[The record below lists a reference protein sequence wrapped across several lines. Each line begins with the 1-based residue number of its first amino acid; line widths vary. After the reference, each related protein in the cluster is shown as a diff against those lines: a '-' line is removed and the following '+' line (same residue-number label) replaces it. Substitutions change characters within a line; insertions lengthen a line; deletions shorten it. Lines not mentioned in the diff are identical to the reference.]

1 MWHGRFRED
10 TAEVVQEFTQS
21 LDMDWRLAKYDIYGS
36 IAHARML
43 GEVGIITK
51 EESKLLEEGLRQVLK
66 EIQEG
71 TFSPKLSLEDVHMN
85 IEARLT
91 ELIGPVG
98 AKLHTGRSRNDQSA
112 TTVRLFLR
120 KEMVDVGDGLLTLM
134 DALLDRATAHRTVI
148 VPGYTHLQ
156 QAQPISMGH
165 YWLSHFWAFSRD
177 FRRVLFALDSID
189 ECPLGAGALA
199 GSTLP
204 LDREYTARLLG
215 FKKPTDNSLDSVG
228 HRDHMLDCQY
238 ALAVVMLHVSRLS
251 EDLVIYGSREF
262 GWLDLPDSFCTGS
275 SMMPQKKN
283 PDVLEL
289 ARGRTGGVYGDLIN
303 LAVTMKALPSTY
315 NRDMQEDK
323 RPLWN
328 SLQVVKDVLEVLP
341 LLISRVEIDQE
352 KALESFREGFALAT
366 DVAEYLVL
374 KGVPFREAH
383 AKVGKAVRWCID
395 NYKDLEELS
404 LEEWKE
410 LIPEVEEDLL
420 ELMSL
425 EQSVN
430 RRETYG
436 GTSFKQV
443 ALQIERGVKL
453 LEEYRERLALYPAKF
468 SL

>member
-134 DALLDRATAHRTVI
+134 DALIDRATAHRTVI

-204 LDREYTARLLG
+204 LDREHTARLLG

>member
-1 MWHGRFRED
+1 VWHGRFRED
-10 TAEVVQEFTQS
+10 TAEVVQKFTQS
-21 LDMDWRLAKYDIYGS
+21 LDMDWQLAKYDIYGS

-43 GEVGIITK
+43 GEAGIITR
-51 EESKLLEEGLRQVLK
+51 EESQLLERGLRQVLE
-66 EIQEG
+66 EIQKG
-71 TFSPKLSLEDVHMN
+71 IFDPKESLEDVHMN

-120 KEMVDVGDGLLTLM
+120 KEMVNIGDGLLMLM
-134 DALLDRATAHRTVI
+134 ESLVDRATAHRTTI

-165 YWLSHFWAFSRD
+165 YWMSHFWAFSRD
-177 FRRVLFALDSID
+177 LRRVLFALESID

-204 LDREYTARLLG
+204 LDRDYTAKLLG
-215 FKKPTDNSLDSVG
+215 FRKPTDNSLDSVS
-228 HRDHMLDCQY
+228 HRDHMIDCQY
-238 ALAVVMLHVSRLS
+238 ALAMIMLHVSRLS
-251 EDLVIYGSREF
+251 EDLVIYSSREF

-289 ARGRTGGVYGDLIN
+289 ARGRTGGVFGDLVN
-303 LAVTMKALPSTY
+303 LTVTLKALPSTY

-328 SLQVVKDVLEVLP
+328 SLQVVRDVLEVMPSLVA
-341 LLISRVEIDQE
+341 RVDINQE

-366 DVAEYLVL
+366 DVAEYLVM

-383 AKVGKAVRWCID
+383 AKVGRAVRWCLD
-395 NYKDLEELS
+395 NYKELQELS
-404 LEEWKE
+404 LEEWEK
-410 LIPEVEEDLL
+410 LIPEVEEDLMKL
-420 ELMSL
+420 LSL
-425 EQSVN
+425 EQAVN
-430 RRETYG
+430 RRNTYG

-443 ALQIERGVKL
+443 SLQIERGVKL
-453 LEEYRERLALYPAKF
+453 LEDYRGQLASYPAKF
-468 SL
+468 VL

>member
-134 DALLDRATAHRTVI
+134 DALIDRATAHRTVI
-148 VPGYTHLQ
+148 VPGHTHLQ

>member
-134 DALLDRATAHRTVI
+134 DALIDRATAHRTVI

-204 LDREYTARLLG
+204 LDREHTARLLG

-443 ALQIERGVKL
+443 ALQIERGLRL

>member
-134 DALLDRATAHRTVI
+134 DALIDRATAHRTVI

>member
-1 MWHGRFRED
+1 VWHGRFRED
-10 TAEVVQEFTQS
+10 TAEVVQKFTQS

-71 TFSPKLSLEDVHMN
+71 TFTPKLSLEDVHMN

-134 DALLDRATAHRTVI
+134 DALIDRATAHRTVI

-177 FRRVLFALDSID
+177 LRRVLFALDSID

-204 LDREYTARLLG
+204 LDREYTAKLLG
-215 FKKPTDNSLDSVG
+215 FKKPTDNSLDSVA

-341 LLISRVEIDQE
+341 LLIARVEIDQE

-383 AKVGKAVRWCID
+383 GKVGKAVRWCID

-410 LIPEVEEDLL
+410 LIPEVGEDLL

-443 ALQIERGVKL
+443 SLQIERGVKL
-453 LEEYRERLALYPAKF
+453 LEEYREELALYPAKF

>member
-1 MWHGRFRED
+1 VWHGRFRED